1 MAAIDRLIYAVG
13 EAEIMP
19 ILSGVIQ
26 KLLVNPD
33 WRYKY
38 TAVMALSQIG

>member
-1 MAAIDRLIYAVG
+1 ML
-13 EAEIMP
+13 P
-19 ILSGVIQ
+19 ILSDTIQ
-26 KLLVNPD
+26 KMLAQED